1 MFHEPRISYVIQ
13 PQPHPKVATRSPQSI
28 PHLRKQAHCSEICDA
43 DRKTHSIPFD
53 GHFQEVSDQIN
64 RPFLS
69 SEKWKPEMGI
79 FEHSKLRSGKKEFLD
94 TLGSGCPPNFVQH
107 SIPEGGAS
115 PTEISKFDH
124 WSIGI
129 NVERKYR
136 NLHLVVLN
144 LGRIDFA
151 MLIQGVTILT
161 PSKICLFWQSF
172 SL

>member
-1 MFHEPRISYVIQ
+1 MSQGFHTSSSLSPTPKWPQGLPRALPTWGNRLTEVRF
-13 PQPHPKVATRSPQSI
+13 VV
-28 PHLRKQAHCSEICDA
+28 
-43 DRKTHSIPFD
+43 HSIPFD

-94 TLGSGCPPNFVQH
+94 MLRSGWPPNFVQH

-129 NVERKYR
+129 NVERNYR

-151 MLIQGVTILT
+151 MLIQGVTILHLRLVCFNYLLAYT
-161 PSKICLFWQSF
+161 SGW
-172 SL
+172 